1 MYYMVKNASAAD
13 IISAPV
19 VVSGGD
25 FHLFKNA
32 DPDRPWDGEAY
43 ELTAQEARDA
53 QTSHFFF
60 NYAGMSVDA
69 IQFLTKP
76 MIERDEAFL
85 TEFRQQAIGYFFA
98 KDYTPAQ
105 RGAKLVKYG
114 PSVQMATAG
123 SVEGTLDQLLI
134 LALTE
139 TDPEDI
145 ELQTF
150 LIAGLTVYLGKFPR

>member
-1 MYYMVKNASAAD
+1 MYFMVKNASAAD
-13 IISAPV
+13 IIAAPI

-25 FHLFKNA
+25 FHLFKNV
-32 DPDRPWDGEAY
+32 DPDTEWDGEAY

-60 NYAGMSVDA
+60 NYDGLGVGA

-76 MIERDEAFL
+76 MIQRDETYL

-98 KDYTPAQ
+98 KDYTPAE
-105 RGAKLVKYG
+105 RAAKLVKYG
-114 PSVQMATAG
+114 PAVQMATAG
-123 SVEGTLDQLLI
+123 SVEGTLDQLLV
-134 LALTE
+134 LFATE
-139 TDPEDI
+139 TDPDDL

-150 LIAGLTVYLGKFPR
+150 LIAGLQDYLGKFPR